1 MYRRL
6 FFFSSFFCKKCGF
19 FFRALFRVTD
29 CWHGLQERAL
39 LVTIVAIMRI
49 IADLHIHS
57 RFSRATS
64 KKLTPAYLDR
74 WAGIKGIDLVGSG
87 DRIPPGLRN

>member
-1 MYRRL
+1 MVYHRN
-6 FFFSSFFCKKCGF
+6 
-19 FFRALFRVTD
+19 
-29 CWHGLQERAL
+29 
-39 LVTIVAIMRI
+39 MRI

-74 WAGIKGIDLVGSG
+74 WAAIKGIDLVGSG
-87 DRIPPGLRN
+87 DCTHPAWLAELKEQLEEAEPGFYTLKDSIRSDFDAT